1 MAKLPARSAYV
12 LLVLVSCLTVSCFA
26 QVQENGSSVSLLNQE
41 VRVANLPSLMAPS
54 THRSAALATELEI
67 VLHDKALCC
76 GRDSALEDV
85 AQYATLAAP
94 VSLKE
99 LGSKLQGRHLL
110 SDGRPIVVNA
120 DYVPQTSINS
130 SLLVSTLQNQRAA
143 LIEWK
148 SHAYVLYGA
157 IYDEYRDP
165 TTGERDYV
173 IHKLLLLDPRFSD
186 QRREIAFDRATDD
199 WGTVQGLLTLSVF
212 RP

>member
-1 MAKLPARSAYV
+1 VAKLHARSANV
-12 LLVLVSCLTVSCFA
+12 LLILVSGLTVSCFA
-26 QVQENGSSVSLLNQE
+26 QVQENGNAVSLLNQE
-41 VRVANLPSLMAPS
+41 VRVANLPSLLAPS

-120 DYVPQTSINS
+120 AYVPQTSVNS

-157 IYDEYRDP
+157 TYDEYRDP
-165 TTGERDYV
+165 ATGERDYV

-186 QRREIAFDRATDD
+186 QRREIEFDRATDD
-199 WGTVQGLLTLSVF
+199 WGTVQGLLTLSVV